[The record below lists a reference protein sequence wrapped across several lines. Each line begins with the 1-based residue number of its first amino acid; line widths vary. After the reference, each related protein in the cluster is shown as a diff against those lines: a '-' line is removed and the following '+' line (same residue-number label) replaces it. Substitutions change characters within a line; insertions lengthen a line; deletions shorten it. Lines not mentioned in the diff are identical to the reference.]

1 MLVRSIQEVMPDK
14 TSYSEIQEELE
25 KIRAGEA
32 NPEVM
37 ENFLNRVVERTGGGS
52 EQLRLAMSEIFPN
65 LSWNDINSTI
75 QKDSDPSKL
84 VSNLFDLYRQS
95 SQRIRET
102 STEAYDKDAAR
113 RTVGAGETIL
123 AGDMNRQMSEGANQL
138 KEIVRLLTNID
149 NNTKEK
155 EKPVESG
162 PVTRSMVSGGAGL
175 VNAENVSS
183 GVEAG
188 RMLSQWFKRVLDD
201 WARERVGNMA
211 VSEANKVIQ
220 QER

>member
-1 MLVRSIQEVMPDK
+1 M
-14 TSYSEIQEELE
+14 
-25 KIRAGEA
+25 
-32 NPEVM
+32 
-37 ENFLNRVVERTGGGS
+37 
-52 EQLRLAMSEIFPN
+52 
-65 LSWNDINSTI
+65 
-75 QKDSDPSKL
+75 
-84 VSNLFDLYRQS
+84 
-95 SQRIRET
+95 
-102 STEAYDKDAAR
+102 
-113 RTVGAGETIL
+113 
-123 AGDMNRQMSEGANQL
+123 

-162 PVTRSMVSGGAGL
+162 PVTRSMVSGGTGL